1 MYSAVLI
8 GHAQSEN

>member
-1 MYSAVLI
+1 MGCCSFE